1 MFEAEA
7 EGLWELTRT
16 GAIRVPAVQRV
27 GIEDGR
33 AIIAMEH
40 IERSG
45 KESADAK
52 LGAQLAQLHRTTQA
66 KFGWHRDNTIGLT
79 PQRNT
84 AADNWLAFYRNE
96 RLGFQLDLLAKNV
109 GDSALE
115 QAGRRL
121 LGRLD
126 AFFSGHEPQP
136 SLLHGDLWGGNWF
149 TASSGEPVIFDPAC
163 YYGDREADI
172 AMTYLFGGFAPA
184 FYAAYEAAW
193 PLDEGHERR
202 RDLYNLYHVLNH
214 ANLFGGGYLRQAR
227 DLIERLS

>member
-27 GIEDGR
+27 GIENGQ
-33 AIIAMEH
+33 AVIAMEH
-40 IERSG
+40 IERSDT
-45 KESADAK
+45 ESADAK
-52 LGAQLAQLHRTTQA
+52 LGEQLAQLHRTTHA

-79 PQRNT
+79 PQINDPC
-84 AADNWLAFYRNE
+84 DNWVEFFRE
-96 RLGFQLDLLAKNV
+96 QRLRYQLDLLNFETDWLD
-109 GDSALE
+109 GLE
-115 QAGRRL
+115 SY
-121 LGRLD
+121 
-126 AFFSGHEPQP
+126 FSDHEPQP

-149 TASSGEPVIFDPAC
+149 TAANGEPVIFDPAC

-172 AMTYLFGGFAPA
+172 AMTYLFGGFRPE

-227 DLIERLS
+227 EMIERLS